1 MLIRKLINSILQYLV
16 YVRPRDK
23 MDPRFASAVETDHT
37 QGLTNDD
44 IAGLRSNLRKS
55 ILFI

>member
-1 MLIRKLINSILQYLV
+1 
-16 YVRPRDK
+16 